1 MKTIKYLTLASMFVS
16 AAMTFTGCTPE
27 SDNRSYIDD
36 SGLNS
41 DGLLVYAYTQLR
53 DLSSSS
59 DFRQMQV
66 KGTDLYIN
74 QQGSSSGEEFFAYT
88 LTPENSTVKDFYAK
102 CFNLINNANGAVA
115 KASSASDKSAC
126 EARFLRAYAY
136 YLLTQHFGGVPYFT
150 GYNTSARYSFQRE
163 DVATVYKGIA
173 DDLEDVYT
181 NGSLPETDHSGH
193 ASKTAVASL
202 LAKIYLAWGWD
213 CDVTLSD
220 ASTGAFTINSTEKFA
235 NAKTWASNALSS
247 AGISTLSLTYE
258 DKWSPDNEGNEEEIF
273 SVQYDRA
280 SYKTTLTTSGHSLQ
294 NGFGGYYN
302 TPTATGQKYMNHQD
316 CISLKS
322 ILMYEKNDKRF
333 DGTFMTTMYGGFNSK
348 VNPETWSTSAES
360 ATGATRG
367 YYAYYN
373 ATDEEKK
380 AMGVA
385 YRFYPAYTTD
395 KQVKD
400 DFNANKELYTA
411 NDSTLFVKLGKNVKI
426 WKVKKGATSFPSDVD
441 RELEYSTSVS
451 SSGYLTNVNEGISV
465 KKWDDKLSY
474 RNDKNTAHD
483 FRDIVLLHASDIF
496 LVKAEAS
503 LMANNNEPNAD
514 FWDAINAV
522 RKRAFG
528 DSYTELT
535 ALNKYKPSYASNF
548 GVTIRPIDLLL
559 DERGRELYAECQRW
573 MDLRRTKQL
582 YYYNKKFNPD
592 ATGIGSG
599 SSIKWYRPIPSTEI
613 NSNTA
618 MTTAD
623 QNPGY

>member
-36 SGLNS
+36 SGLTS

-74 QQGSSSGEEFFAYT
+74 QQGSTSGDDFYAYK
-88 LTPENSTVKDFYAK
+88 LTPENETVEDFYAK
-102 CFNLINNANGAVA
+102 CYNLINNANGAVA
-115 KASSASDKSAC
+115 KASSALDKTAC

-136 YLLTQHFGGVPYFT
+136 YMLTQHFGGVPYFT
-150 GYNTSARYSFQRE
+150 GYNTSAQYSFQRE
-163 DVATVYKGIA
+163 DIATVYKGIA
-173 DDLEDVYT
+173 DDLEDVYK

-235 NAKTWASNALSS
+235 NAKTWASNAISS
-247 AGISTLSLTYE
+247 SGVSSLSLTYE
-258 DKWSPDNEGNEEEIF
+258 SKWSPDNEGNEEEIF

-280 SYKTTLTTSGHSLQ
+280 SYKNTLTTSGHSLQ
-294 NGFGGYYN
+294 NGFSGYYN
-302 TPTATGQKYMNHQD
+302 TPGATGQKFMNHQD
-316 CISLKS
+316 CMSLKS
-322 ILMYEKNDKRF
+322 ILMYEKGDQRF
-333 DGTFMTTMYGGFNSK
+333 DATFMTTMYGGFNEK
-348 VNPETWSTSAES
+348 DNPNSWSTDASS
-360 ATGATRG
+360 STGGTRG

-373 ATDEEKK
+373 ATDEEKT

-385 YRFYPAYTTD
+385 YRFYPAYMTESD
-395 KQVKD
+395 VKKD
-400 DFNANKELYTA
+400 YNSNTSLYNA
-411 NDSTLFVKLGKNVKI
+411 NDSTYFILLGKTT
-426 WKVKKGATSFPSDVD
+426 KVWLRKKDEKVFPANATSSD
-441 RELEYSTSVS
+441 YNTSVS
-451 SSGYLTNVNEGISV
+451 ASGYLSQTNEGISV
-465 KKWDDKLSY
+465 KKWDDKLTY
-474 RNDKNTAHD
+474 RNNSNTSND
-483 FRDIVLLHASDIF
+483 FRDIVLLHISDIY
-496 LVKAEAS
+496 LIKAEAS
-503 LMANNNEPNAD
+503 LMANNNEPDAD
-514 FWDAINAV
+514 FWSAINAV

-528 DSYTELT
+528 SSYTDLT
-535 ALNKYKPSYASNF
+535 AIGGYKPSYASNY
-548 GVTIRPIDLLL
+548 GVTVRPIDLLL

-582 YYYNKKFNPD
+582 YYYNLKYNPD
-592 ATGIGSG
+592 ATNIGSG
-599 SSIKWYRPIPSTEI
+599 ADIKWYRPIPSKEI
-613 NSNTA
+613 NSNAA